1 VRNLPSYVI
10 WSALYLWPTLSTQ
23 TYIFHIATTV
33 AIFIT
38 LGLSLN
44 VMFRIGQLSLLQGAM
59 FGVGAYASALLTMR
73 LGFGFP
79 LAFLCSGVIAAGIAG
94 LVGPVFLR
102 VKGVY
107 FLLLTFAFGQ
117 IILLVFTEWSSL
129 FGGANGLVGIPA
141 SEIFG
146 ISFAEPARA
155 YYLALSVA
163 LLSFLFVRWLFLS
176 EFGTV
181 LDALSEDERLA
192 ASLGSSTLAYRV
204 VAFAFSAFLAG
215 ISGSLYAHFLSFL
228 VPESFSFKVDTD
240 LILLNVLGGVSTP
253 LGPVLGAL
261 LVVPL
266 PELLRSVADYQT
278 FAYGLLLIILQL
290 FLPNGLV
297 PVLKK
302 GSSR

>member
-1 VRNLPSYVI
+1 VKHLPSYVI
-10 WSALYLWPTLSTQ
+10 WSALYLWPILTAQ
-23 TYIFHIATTV
+23 TYIFYMTTAV

-44 VMFRIGQLSLLQGAM
+44 LMFRIGQLSLLQGAL
-59 FGVGAYASALLTMR
+59 FGVGAYVSALLTMR
-73 LGFGFP
+73 LHLGFP
-79 LAFLCSGVIAAGIAG
+79 LAFLCSGLIAAGVAAI
-94 LVGPVFLR
+94 VGPIFLR

-117 IILLVFTEWSSL
+117 IILLIFTEWSSL

-141 SEIFG
+141 FEIFG
-146 ISFAEPARA
+146 VSFAEPVRA

-192 ASLGSSTLAYRV
+192 ASLGSSTLSYRV
-204 VAFAFSAFLAG
+204 MVFAFSAFLAG

-228 VPESFSFKVDTD
+228 VPDSFSFKVDTD
-240 LILLNVLGGVSTP
+240 LILLNVLGGVSSP
-253 LGPVLGAL
+253 LGPVLGAM

-266 PELLRSVADYQT
+266 PELLRGVADYQA

-290 FLPNGLV
+290 FLPNGIA
-297 PVLKK
+297 PFLKRL
-302 GSSR
+302 GRG